1 MIVNDADDYGNDNDN
16 DNHDDPPQ
24 YSISQRLFG
33 EAVLGLSQVQPVT
46 HQALSCLIISCSIL
60 SYCHIVISCHIL
72 SYLITLSYF
81 HILSFLK
88 DMYTIFN
95 HYSSVSDHI
104 SSHLITSHHISSN
117 LIISQHISSYPGLSV
132 RPASPSEALAHVD
145 PKGSRA
151 FHPNADL
158 P

>member
-1 MIVNDADDYGNDNDN
+1 MIVNDADDYGNDNDNDNHDDPPQYSQYNDNDN

-46 HQALSCLIISCSIL
+46 HQALSCLIISCPIL

-72 SYLITLSYF
+72 SYLITLSYC

-104 SSHLITSHHISSN
+104 STYLITSYHISTY
-117 LIISQHISSYPGLSV
+117 LIIS
-132 RPASPSEALAHVD
+132 
-145 PKGSRA
+145 RA
-151 FHPNADL
+151 QCPTC
-158 P
+158 